1 MKGLG
6 VSLLVALLLVLLA
19 IEDTASVS
27 RSIDPSYNWPSSVRA
42 SSTFGFF
49 FFACTEK
56 DDDRGSEENYQES
69 EESLQQEERHPQ
81 RYYAFSRMDA
91 SRNQKFLPSQLV
103 EKNVGNLRFRRFVT
117 VTLDNQKFDRDRNA
131 LRFRDEIHFVRRF
144 DEFPFSRKFDPR
156 LTLFRAELLD
166 GQFRGEFPQDE
177 RLMCYMKC
185 IMIATKAV
193 NESFPINLFLRHS
206 RKD

>member
-19 IEDTASVS
+19 IEDTVSVS
-27 RSIDPSYNWPSSVRA
+27 RSIDPSYNWLSSVRV
-42 SSTFGFF
+42 SRTFGFF

-91 SRNQKFLPSQLV
+91 SRN
-103 EKNVGNLRFRRFVT
+103 
-117 VTLDNQKFDRDRNA
+117 
-131 LRFRDEIHFVRRF
+131 
-144 DEFPFSRKFDPR
+144 
-156 LTLFRAELLD
+156 
-166 GQFRGEFPQDE
+166 
-177 RLMCYMKC
+177 
-185 IMIATKAV
+185 
-193 NESFPINLFLRHS
+193 
-206 RKD
+206 